1 MYIIFV
7 CRNPETETLKD
18 TLIKL
23 VSGRVK
29 DCKLH
34 QSIIY

>member
-18 TLIKL
+18 ILIKL
-23 VSGRVK
+23 VRYRVK

>member
-1 MYIIFV
+1 MYITFV
-7 CRNPETETLKD
+7 CRNPEIEALKD
-18 TLIKL
+18 ILIKL
-23 VSGRVK
+23 VSCRVK